1 MGVILP
7 FALTVFVEF
16 VTANNPMRVYDLY
29 YKAAGTTFSKLNKE
43 CSYPCTNISNKMVT
57 FDTGT
62 SKIFQIHLK
71 FTLIDQFF

>member
-1 MGVILP
+1 MGFIIP

-16 VTANNPMRVYDLY
+16 VIANNPMRVYDLY

-62 SKIFQIHLK
+62 SKK
-71 FTLIDQFF
+71 F